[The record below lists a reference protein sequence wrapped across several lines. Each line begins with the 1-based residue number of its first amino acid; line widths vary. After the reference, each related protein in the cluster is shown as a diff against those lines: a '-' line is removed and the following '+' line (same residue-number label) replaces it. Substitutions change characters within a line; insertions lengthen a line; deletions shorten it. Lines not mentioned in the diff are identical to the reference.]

1 MNPSADGKQFSL
13 TGVEADGSLKMFR
26 LMVKSNE
33 LASETSDAL
42 NREVKEIQG

>member
-1 MNPSADGKQFSL
+1 MKPSADGKQFAL

-33 LASETSDAL
+33 LASQTCDAL
-42 NREVKEIQG
+42 LKEMQN